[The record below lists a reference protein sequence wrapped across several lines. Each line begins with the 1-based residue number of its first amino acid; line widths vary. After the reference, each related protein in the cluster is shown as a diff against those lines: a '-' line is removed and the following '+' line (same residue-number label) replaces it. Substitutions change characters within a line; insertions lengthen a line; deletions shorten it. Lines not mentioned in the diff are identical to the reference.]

1 MKKFAFLLL
10 SFYLMVAWADSLQA
24 ETPFKYRCAGRDGI
38 ILAWNGSWDL
48 GISTFE
54 GGIGYKRWISERIA
68 VKTFVTFG
76 RIDTV
81 IIPEEHFYPPEYRLK
96 EKSFSVRAGIEDHFW
111 NRGRLSFFCGGV
123 ARFKTSSTKMD
134 YEPYLPFEIDKE
146 KITANVFA
154 VQGLVGLEYFFSKR
168 LSLSGWY
175 QIDLS
180 LGKQSRKET
189 LVQGVNRP
197 QPREQKTTTW
207 SLGTGT
213 SLLTLTIYP

>member
-1 MKKFAFLLL
+1 MKKFALLFICL
-10 SFYLMVAWADSLQA
+10 SIASVDVTQA
-24 ETPFKYRCAGRDGI
+24 ENTPEYRYPGREGI

-48 GISTFE
+48 GVSTFE
-54 GGIGYKRWISERIA
+54 GGIGYKRWISERVA
-68 VKTFVTFG
+68 VKTFVTLG

-81 IIPEEHFYPPEYRLK
+81 IVPDEDSYPPEYRLK

-111 NRGRLSFFCGGV
+111 DRGRLSFFYGGV
-123 ARFKTSSTKMD
+123 ARFKTSSAKMD
-134 YEPYLPFEIDKE
+134 YEPYLSFEIDEE

-154 VQGLVGLEYFFSKR
+154 IQGSLGLEYFFSKR

-189 LVQGVNRP
+189 LVEGVNRP
-197 QPREQKTTTW
+197 QPLEQKTTTW
-207 SLGTGT
+207 SIGTGT